1 MRGESCLVFLE
12 RDSLEEYDA
21 AMNTTETKIKFL
33 FAPLFLILASGVA
46 HAATEVTETRTG
58 DLGRLYNGNEML
70 GVKPALGVIN
80 YNAADG
86 SYTTRATYGLAGELN
101 LAAPIGID
109 FTRYFVGVQTG
120 AAYSHLGPSDS
131 NFFGA
136 GSEGN
141 GGGANL
147 LLIPANIKVAY
158 SPLAALRVGAHGGAN
173 VIYRSIANSIAIDE
187 TDLNWRLTPNAGL
200 DFDVAF
206 SKGVSLSI
214 RPDVTFAPVK
224 NVYTASAA
232 LGIALN

>member
-158 SPLAALRVGAHGGAN
+158 SPLADRQFYRYRRDGFELAFDPERRTRLRRRFLQG
-173 VIYRSIANSIAIDE
+173 S
-187 TDLNWRLTPNAGL
+187 
-200 DFDVAF
+200 VAF
-206 SKGVSLSI
+206 DPPGRHLRAREERLHGFRGS
-214 RPDVTFAPVK
+214 RNRA
-224 NVYTASAA
+224 
-232 LGIALN
+232 